1 MPISIVTNQASGTLL
16 YKPRAFM
23 KNEKVLMQLL
33 NATRIFLDEYMDKF
47 DILKYRE
54 LQPNQ
59 KSSIEEWALVSL
71 NNIRMK
77 LESHIT
83 ASNDRIQLFSDNTG
97 VTDRYTG
104 YRNNLTKQSKQP
116 FIYEPDW
123 MKGRQQP
130 LEETDA
136 ILLEHQAKGLRK
148 HILPIPP
155 TDLYY
160 QSLGDFPQSY
170 SSDLLATAPGAVKQ
184 INPIEKINRA
194 VEKPTGVLGTK
205 LRTGAALLPELTTRG
220 YLTIDSL
227 YPQETV
233 ELHDPLPIFC
243 NDTSESA
250 YSKILK
256 KTNESLR
263 AYQQETKPLS
273 KEEALKAAQLAA
285 GLEPIL
291 SYKSEYKDNFIKPAI
306 NRF

>member
-1 MPISIVTNQASGTLL
+1 
-16 YKPRAFM
+16 
-23 KNEKVLMQLL
+23 MQLL
-33 NATRIFLDEYMDKF
+33 NATRIFLDDYMNKF
-47 DILKYRE
+47 DILKYKE

-59 KSSIEEWALVSL
+59 KGSIEEWALVSL
-71 NNIRMK
+71 DNIRKK
-77 LESHIT
+77 LEPHVT
-83 ASNDRIQLFSDNTG
+83 TSNDRIQLFSDNTG

-104 YRNNLTKQSKQP
+104 YRNNLTKQSKPP

-123 MKGRQQP
+123 MRGRQQP
-130 LEETDA
+130 LKKIDT
-136 ILLEHQAKGLRK
+136 ILLEHHAKGLRK
-148 HILPIPP
+148 HILPIP
-155 TDLYY
+155 LIESYY
-160 QSLGDFPQSY
+160 ESLGDVPQSY
-170 SSDLLATAPGAVKQ
+170 SGDLLATAPGAIKQ
-184 INPIEKINRA
+184 INPIERMNDA

-205 LRTGAALLPELTTRG
+205 LRTGAALLPQLTTRG

-250 YSKILK
+250 YSKILR
-256 KTNESLR
+256 KTDEPLR
-263 AYQQETKPLS
+263 AYEMETKSLS

-291 SYKSEYKDNFIKPAI
+291 SYKSEYKDNFVKPAI